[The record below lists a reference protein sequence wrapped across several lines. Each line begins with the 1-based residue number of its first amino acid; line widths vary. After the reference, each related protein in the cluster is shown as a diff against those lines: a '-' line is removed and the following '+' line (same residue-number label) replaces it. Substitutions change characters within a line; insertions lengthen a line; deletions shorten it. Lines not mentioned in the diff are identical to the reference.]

1 MLLLAMILRSNLFR
15 IIFLVG
21 LFQSPALKAVET
33 IPDYEQVKA
42 EYSLSDQIFYD
53 RSGILLQSQRVNFQ
67 FRSIGWVEKEEVPDH
82 FIRALVHS
90 EDKEFWEHSGVN
102 SLSFL
107 SSLAQWFRGGKVRGA
122 STITMQWVGMYY
134 SDLKPRKGTRSFSQ
148 KLKQIQR
155 AAEWEEQW
163 TKDQLLTAYL
173 NWLPFRGEIRGLKTA
188 SFAFLSKSTKSLTPN
203 ESYLLVAMIRSP
215 NADLEQ
221 LEKRACKIKN
231 ELEKDSDCSE
241 FKNII
246 PFFQKAELTNY
257 TLNSFNLGNRGHWES
272 ISGFTTISHPLQSK
286 ILELIQNHIKPL
298 ASKNVHE
305 AAVLVIE
312 NQTGEILAY
321 VSNVSW
327 SLSKEMDLIQIK
339 RQAGSTLKPFVY
351 AEAFETKK
359 LTPASLLEDSK
370 AELQDFQGTY
380 RPSNYD
386 HSFRGVVTVRQA
398 LGSSLNIPAVKSA
411 QMLDQTGFVEKLRKL
426 DFSDLKPAY
435 YYGPSLALGT
445 ADVSLLE
452 LTNAYRALANGGVLS
467 NTVLFLPSLP
477 NQSIEKEKL
486 LLDKNLR
493 KETRVFREEV
503 AYLITSILSDREARS
518 LSFGWESSLSTSFPT
533 AVKTGTSQDMRDNWC
548 IGYSPTYTV
557 GVWVGNANGEPM
569 HDVTGITGAGPI
581 WRETM
586 EILHEKIP
594 RKLWQIPKN
603 ITFDSAQNEFF
614 ETGVEIPTEAPSLV
628 KPKFVKITAPIANS
642 IFGLDPDI
650 PQGRQKLFLKLNSY
664 DKSLWWFWNGTRLNE
679 AAGPYPLD
687 LVPGE
692 HQIQIRDKDGRVVD
706 QIRFEVR

>member
-1 MLLLAMILRSNLFR
+1 MLLLAMILRSNLFS
-15 IIFLVG
+15 IVFLVG
-21 LFQSPALKAVET
+21 LFQSSALKAVES
-33 IPDYEQVKA
+33 IPAYEQVKA
-42 EYSLSDQIFYD
+42 EYLLSDQIFYD
-53 RSGILLQSQRVNFQ
+53 RSGYLLQSQRVDFQ

-173 NWLPFRGEIRGLKTA
+173 NYLPFRGEIRGLKTA
-188 SFAFLSKSTKSLTPN
+188 SFAFLSKSTKNITPN

-231 ELEKDSDCSE
+231 ELEKDADCSE
-241 FKNII
+241 FKDIL

-257 TLNSFNLGNRGHWES
+257 TLNSFNLGNRGHWEP
-272 ISGFTTISHPLQSK
+272 ISGFTSISLPLQTK

-312 NQTGEILAY
+312 NETGEVLAY

-327 SLSKEMDLIQIK
+327 SLSREIDLIQIK
-339 RQAGSTLKPFVY
+339 RQAGSTLKSFVY
-351 AEAFETKK
+351 AEAFENRK
-359 LTPASLLEDSK
+359 LTPATRIEDSK

-411 QMLDQTGFVEKLRKL
+411 QMLDQQGFVEKLRTL
-426 DFSDLKPAY
+426 GFSDLKPSY
-435 YYGPSLALGT
+435 FYGPSLALGT

-452 LTNAYRALANGGVLS
+452 LTNAYRTLANGGIWS
-467 NTVLFLPSLP
+467 KTVLFSPSQP
-477 NQSIEKEKL
+477 FQTQKVAEFPFE
-486 LLDKNLR
+486 R
-493 KETRVFREEV
+493 KDRNETRVFREEV
-503 AYLITSILSDREARS
+503 AYLVTSILADREARS
-518 LSFGWESSLSTSFPT
+518 LSFGWESSLSTSFPS

-548 IGYSPTYTV
+548 IGYSPMYTV

-586 EILHEKIP
+586 EILHEKNPKILWKIP
-594 RKLWQIPKN
+594 MN
-603 ITFDSAQNEFF
+603 VYYDSSHNEYF
-614 ETGVEIPTEAPSLV
+614 EKGVEIPIDAPSLV
-628 KPKFVKITAPIANS
+628 KPKFVKITAPVSNS

-650 PQGRQKLFLKLNSY
+650 PKGRQKLFLKLNAY
-664 DKSLWWFWNGTRLNE
+664 EKNLWWFWNGNRLVE
-679 AAGPYPLD
+679 AVGPFPLD

-692 HQIQIRDKDGRVVD
+692 HQIQVRDQNGRVVD
-706 QIRFEVR
+706 QVKFEVR